1 MGPHRNSCTIARFDG
16 PIPGNPIVAASRVL
30 RGRGHYT
37 AVRLALRTK
46 GRQGQHLPS
55 GRCPNFLIMP
65 PRPPALLQC
74 STRRARPERPGTA
87 KARHCKDPAL
97 QRPGTA
103 KTRFFT
109 HKHAPRQ
116 HQIAAQGIE
125 DVLPRT
131 QSLRVPEGD
140 RSITSSARTVSGKI
154 PSAAQSPLPI
164 ALPARTEATLTL

>member
-55 GRCPNFLIMP
+55 DRCPNFLIMP

-74 STRRARPERPGTA
+74 STRRGRPE
-87 KARHCKDPAL
+87 
-97 QRPGTA
+97 RPGTA
-103 KTRFFT
+103 KTRFFI

-140 RSITSSARTVSGKI
+140 RSIYLQRTHRIGQNPVRSPISSTDS
-154 PSAAQSPLPI
+154 I
-164 ALPARTEATLTL
+164 AGSNRSHTDFVTR